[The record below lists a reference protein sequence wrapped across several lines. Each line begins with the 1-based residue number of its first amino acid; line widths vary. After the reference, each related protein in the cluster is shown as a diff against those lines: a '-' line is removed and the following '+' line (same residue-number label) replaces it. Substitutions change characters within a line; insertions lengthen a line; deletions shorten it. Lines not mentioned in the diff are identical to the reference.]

1 MSQNKFVIILKIFYI
16 YFYHLHHIEN
26 IKDNFPSLI
35 RSIGSRYTKNNYNKN
50 KKLFD
55 TLTPSRYN
63 LKKTVL
69 QNCYI
74 QKILSGKYVQDNF
87 PAVYL
92 YIIRFEKEK
101 LK

>member
-35 RSIGSRYTKNNYNKN
+35 GRYTKNNNKN

-63 LKKTVL
+63 LKKIVL